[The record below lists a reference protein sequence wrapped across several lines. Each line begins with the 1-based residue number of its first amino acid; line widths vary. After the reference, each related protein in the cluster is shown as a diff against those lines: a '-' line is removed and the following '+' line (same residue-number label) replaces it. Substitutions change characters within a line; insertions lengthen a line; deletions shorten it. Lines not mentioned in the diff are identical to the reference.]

1 MIRGTFLATTV
12 ALVILAYFLG
22 TTGGLQLCVKEMNC

>member
-12 ALVILAYFLG
+12 ALVIFAYFLD
-22 TTGGLQLCVKEMNC
+22 TTGGLQVCVKEINC

>member
-12 ALVILAYFLG
+12 ALVILAYFPD
-22 TTGGLQLCVKEMNC
+22 TTGGLQVWVKEINC

>member
-1 MIRGTFLATTV
+1 MIRGTLLATIV
-12 ALVILAYFLG
+12 ALVLFAYFLD